1 MLAVKHVALGCFALF
16 ATGAGAALGADERSW
31 QISKMS
37 GDAWTV
43 SSGVQSASLSSD
55 TELRAGQTL
64 RTGRNGRVLLRR
76 GEESIL
82 VAPNSAITIPS
93 QAAAGLTTTIVQQ
106 AGSILLDVEKR
117 NVKHFE
123 VETPYLAAVV
133 KGTQFRVSVDASGT
147 KVSVLRGQVQ
157 VSDFKSGQIAQVMPG
172 QDVSTNAEGKPGLTF
187 SGAGTFSPMEQG
199 KPRPAAIDRLPVPK
213 TGLTA
218 PRNASSTTT
227 VRALAKTNTA
237 GGRFAAT
244 PTSTRLSATASS
256 VAKPGE
262 APAPKAGEASGKTR
276 SSQSAANANKSAT
289 RISAPIGEV
298 RLNFSRVTNGL
309 ARDGSAPQSPGGRTA
324 SNGTIWSSDGKPS
337 NAGGSSEGGRS
348 ESGSPSTLS
357 PNASGVAAAAAASA
371 GPQPSANIDQT
382 PGNSGVASSRPG
394 NSGANGNGYG
404 TGVANNGNSGNGNNG
419 NGIGNG
425 NGTSGNGN
433 GNGRGKN

>member
-1 MLAVKHVALGCFALF
+1 MLAIKHVTLGCFALF
-16 ATGAGAALGADERSW
+16 AMGTGAALAADERSW

-82 VAPNSAITIPS
+82 IAPNSAITIPS
-93 QAAAGLTTTIVQQ
+93 QASEGLTTTIVQQ
-106 AGSILLDVEKR
+106 AGSILLEVEKR

-172 QDVSTNAEGKPGLTF
+172 QGVSTFAEGKPGLTF
-187 SGAGTFSPMEQG
+187 SGTGTFSPIEQG
-199 KPRPAAIDRLPVPK
+199 KPRPAATDRLPVPK

-218 PRNASSTTT
+218 PRNAASTTT
-227 VRALAKTNTA
+227 VRALANASAAGARSAASLTA
-237 GGRFAAT
+237 
-244 PTSTRLSATASS
+244 TRISATTPS
-256 VAKPGE
+256 VAKPAG
-262 APAPKAGEASGKTR
+262 ALAPKAGEASSKTR
-276 SSQSAANANKSAT
+276 SQSAANANKSAN

-309 ARDGSAPQSPGGRTA
+309 ARDGSATPSPGRRTA

-337 NAGGSSEGGRS
+337 NAGGSSQGGRS

-357 PNASGVAAAAAASA
+357 PSASSVAAAAAAPA

-382 PGNSGVASSRPG
+382 PSNSGAAPFRPG

-404 TGVANNGNSGNGNNG
+404 TRVG
-419 NGIGNG
+419 
-425 NGTSGNGN
+425 
-433 GNGRGKN
+433 